1 MIKRLR
7 RRNYAS
13 TQNLVGRSRSHLDDP
28 MKYLFRLRSYL
39 KPYRW
44 QLLLNLALL
53 LAGTILS
60 LIVPQIIQ
68 QVIDQGLKA
77 GAAPFLIRSA
87 LILVGIG
94 LLTAAINLGQRY
106 VTEWASARV
115 GYDLR
120 NSMYDRI
127 QYLPFSFHDHT
138 TTGQLIN
145 RCIEDVRSV
154 QVFAGQSI
162 GDIIQLTLLALFV
175 ITILFIRNPFMA
187 AISLLPLIPMVLMTT
202 DFGKRITRL
211 FYDVDNTLGDLSAR
225 LQENVSGVQV
235 VRAFAREPHEIAQ
248 FDAVNKSFYKARL
261 RVNSEW
267 AKVMP
272 TTNLLITLGTILIL
286 MIGGPMVLQGRLTV
300 GELVAFNAY
309 LLMLSAP
316 VQQLSWLVNIAG
328 EASAGAQRIL
338 EILEHEP
345 EIQSPAGAV
354 VLPLLQGRVEF
365 RSVSLRYQNEK
376 IDALRNIDLT
386 VEPNRLVALI
396 GQTGSGKTSLV
407 NLIPRFYEASEGAVL
422 VDGVDVR
429 QADLPSLRR
438 QTGIVLQTSLL
449 FSDTIRENIAYGRPD
464 ATDDEIFAA
473 AKAAQAHDF
482 IVKFAD
488 GYGTLVGERGV
499 TLSGGQR
506 QRIAI
511 ARALLMDPRILILDD
526 STSSVDTQTE
536 KLIQEALDRLMEG
549 RTTFVIAHRLATVR
563 RADLILVMQDG
574 QIVQHGHHE
583 ELLAQGGL
591 YREIHD
597 LQLLQREGQPE
608 EGLEEAPQPEETLE
622 GTQGETIEEFLE
634 EPPAD

>member
-1 MIKRLR
+1 
-7 RRNYAS
+7 
-13 TQNLVGRSRSHLDDP
+13 LVNSVHVVDF
-28 MKYLFRLRSYL
+28 MKYLFRLRNYL
-39 KPYRW
+39 NPYRG
-44 QLLLNLALL
+44 QLALNLAFLL
-53 LAGTILS
+53 FTTGLS

-68 QVIDQGLKA
+68 QVIDQGLKTGSA
-77 GAAPFLIRSA
+77 SNLIHSA
-87 LILVGIG
+87 LLLLGIG
-94 LLTAAINLGQRY
+94 LLTAALNLGQRY
-106 VTEWASARV
+106 VTEWISAHI

-120 NSMYDRI
+120 NGMYDRI
-127 QYLPFSFHDHT
+127 QYLPFTYHDHT

-154 QVFAGQSI
+154 QFFAGESI
-162 GDIIQLTLLALFV
+162 VEIVQLGILAVSVIIILILRNPLLALV
-175 ITILFIRNPFMA
+175 
-187 AISLLPLIPMVLMTT
+187 SLLPLIPMILMTT
-202 DFGKRITRL
+202 DFGSRITRL

-248 FDAVNKSFYKARL
+248 FDTINRSFFKARL
-261 RVNSEW
+261 RVNREW

-286 MIGGPMVLQGRLTV
+286 MVGGPMVLQGRMTV

-316 VQQLSWLVNIAG
+316 VQQLSWLVNTAG
-328 EASAGAQRIL
+328 EAEAGAQRIL
-338 EILEHEP
+338 EILEHDP
-345 EIQSPAGAV
+345 EIQSPPGAIT
-354 VLPLLQGRVEF
+354 LPPLQGRVEF
-365 RSVSLRYQNEK
+365 RSVSLRYQDEK
-376 IDALRNIDLT
+376 LDALTDIHLT
-386 VEPNRLVALI
+386 VEPNQLVALI

-407 NLIPRFYEASEGAVL
+407 NLIPRFYDVSEGAVL

-429 QADLPSLRR
+429 QTDLVSLRR
-438 QTGIVLQTSLL
+438 QIGIVLQTSLL
-449 FSDTIRENIAYGRPD
+449 FSDTIRGNIAYGRPD
-464 ATDDEIFAA
+464 ATEEEIQAA
-473 AKAAQAHDF
+473 ARAAQAHDF
-482 IVKFAD
+482 ILKFAE
-488 GYGTLVGERGV
+488 GYDTLVGERGV

-563 RADLILVMQDG
+563 RADLILVMEG
-574 QIVQHGHHE
+574 GRIVQRGRHA
-583 ELLAQGGL
+583 ELLGQEGL

-597 LQLLQREGQPE
+597 LQLLQRDGHQEMEAEEIPE
-608 EGLEEAPQPEETLE
+608 PQERVEERPQDRSLS
-622 GTQGETIEEFLE
+622 
-634 EPPAD
+634 

>member
-1 MIKRLR
+1 MKYLIRLR
-7 RRNYAS
+7 R
-13 TQNLVGRSRSHLDDP
+13 
-28 MKYLFRLRSYL
+28 YL
-39 KPYRW
+39 KPYRG
-44 QLLLNLALL
+44 QLLLNLFLL
-53 LAGTILS
+53 LSVTGLS
-60 LIVPQIIQ
+60 LVVPLIIQ
-68 QVIDQGLKA
+68 QVIDQGLKS
-77 GAAPFLIRSA
+77 GAAPLLIRSA
-87 LILVGIG
+87 LLLVGIG
-94 LLTAAINLGQRY
+94 LITSGLNLGQRY
-106 VTEWASARV
+106 ITEWISAHV

-127 QYLPFSFHDHT
+127 QYLPFTYHDHT

-154 QVFAGQSI
+154 QVFAGESI
-162 GDIIQLTLLALFV
+162 VEIVQLGILSVGV
-175 ITILFIRNPFMA
+175 IVILFLRNPLMA
-187 AISLLPLIPMVLMTT
+187 AISLLPLIPMVMMTT

-248 FDAVNKSFYKARL
+248 FDTINRAFYKARL
-261 RVNSEW
+261 RVNREW

-316 VQQLSWLVNIAG
+316 VQQLSWLVNTAG
-328 EASAGAQRIL
+328 EAEAGAQRIL
-338 EILEHEP
+338 EILEHDP
-345 EIQSPAGAV
+345 EIQTPAEAV
-354 VLPLLQGRVEF
+354 VLPPLKGRVEF
-365 RSVSLRYQNEK
+365 QGVCLRYQDEK
-376 IDALRNIDLT
+376 MDALSDIDLT

-407 NLIPRFYEASEGAVL
+407 NLIPRFYDVSEGAVL

-429 QADLPSLRR
+429 RAELGSLRR
-438 QTGIVLQTSLL
+438 QIGIVLQTSLL
-449 FSDTIRENIAYGRPD
+449 FSDSIRENIAYGRPD
-464 ATDDEIFAA
+464 ATNEEIHAA
-473 AKAAQAHDF
+473 ARAAQAHDF
-482 IVKFAD
+482 IVKFPD
-488 GYGTLVGERGV
+488 GYDTLVGERGV

-563 RADLILVMQDG
+563 RADLILVMEDG
-574 QIVQHGHHE
+574 RIVQRGRHA
-583 ELLAQGGL
+583 ELLAQEGL

-597 LQLLQREGQPE
+597 LQLLQRDGYQEEEPQEALPAGQILGEPKETTDVE
-608 EGLEEAPQPEETLE
+608 EL
-622 GTQGETIEEFLE
+622 LE
-634 EPPAD
+634 EPPPDRSIS